1 MSLSR
6 LVLALILSAA
16 LTACGEEQEAAGPP
30 APQEP
35 SREAVGYYCGMMVV
49 EHAGPKGQIFLEDR
63 AEPIW
68 FSSVRDTLAFTM
80 LPEEPKTLA
89 AVYVNDMA
97 KVGNWDRPEPGLW
110 VDAKDAHF
118 VVGSDARGGMGA
130 PEAVPFSDRAAAER
144 FQSEHGGAI
153 YRFEEIPERFVLGP
167 DDDPNGAMGAG
178 PDPQLSDGAMGEAAG
193 HSSHGAPDND

>member
-16 LTACGEEQEAAGPP
+16 LTACGEEREAAGPP

-35 SREAVGYYCGMMVV
+35 SREAIGYYCGMMVV
-49 EHAGPKGQIFLEDR
+49 EHAGPKGQIFLADR

-80 LPEEPKTLA
+80 LPEEPKALA

-110 VDAKDAHF
+110 VDARDAHF

-130 PEAVPFSDRAAAER
+130 PEAVPFSDLAAAER
-144 FQSEHGGAI
+144 FQSAHGGAI
-153 YRFEEIPERFVLGP
+153 YAFEEIPERFVLGP
-167 DDDPNGAMGAG
+167 DDGA
-178 PDPQLSDGAMGEAAG
+178 DPQLSDGATGGAAG
-193 HSSHGAPDND
+193 HSSHGTPDND